1 MFTFDNDVFVPI
13 MIFAIPI
20 VAIAGGI
27 TAGIIRTLGQQ
38 RLLELAQRERIAAI
52 ERGVDPSKLPPMP
65 IATSGHDH
73 DLASM
78 YMSFHDYSKRRSQN
92 LLIGGLITLFVGIA
106 LAVFLSQVATGED
119 DKAVWLVGGIPASV
133 GLALLIGSQIVKP
146 RNGDSGSS
154 SPPRS

>member
-1 MFTFDNDVFVPI
+1 MFTFDGTDYVPY

-27 TAGIIRTLGQQ
+27 TAGIVRTLGQQ
-38 RLLELAQRERIAAI
+38 RLLEMAQRERIAAI

-65 IATSGHDH
+65 IATGGHDH

-78 YMSFHDYSKRRSQN
+78 YMSFHDYSRRRSQN
-92 LLIGGLITLFVGIA
+92 LMIGGLITLFVGIA
-106 LAVFLSQVATGED
+106 LAVFLSQVADGSDE
-119 DKAVWLVGGIPASV
+119 KAVWLVGAIPAAV

-146 RNGDSGSS
+146 RDGDGGTPN
-154 SPPRS
+154 PPRN

>member
-1 MFTFDNDVFVPI
+1 MFSFDSGEFVPI

-27 TAGIIRTLGQQ
+27 TAGIVRTLGQQ

-65 IATSGHDH
+65 IMTGDHDH
-73 DLASM
+73 DLSSM
-78 YMSFHDYSKRRSQN
+78 YMSFHDYSRRRSQN
-92 LLIGGLITLFVGIA
+92 LMIGGLITLFVGIA
-106 LAVFLSQVATGED
+106 LAVFLSQMPTD
-119 DKAVWLVGGIPASV
+119 SKAAWLVGAIPASV

-146 RNGDSGSS
+146 RNGDSSS
-154 SPPRS
+154 GSPPRS